1 MADLETKGRRKR
13 KTNPIPFYSP
23 PPPTT
28 PPHTSFNTFTVRK
41 SDGDISMEDIHT
53 FLVYGPNPT
62 A

>member
-1 MADLETKGRRKR
+1 MNNKKYLYFCYVSCFVLNT
-13 KTNPIPFYSP
+13 Y
-23 PPPTT
+23 
-28 PPHTSFNTFTVRK
+28 TSFNTFTVRK